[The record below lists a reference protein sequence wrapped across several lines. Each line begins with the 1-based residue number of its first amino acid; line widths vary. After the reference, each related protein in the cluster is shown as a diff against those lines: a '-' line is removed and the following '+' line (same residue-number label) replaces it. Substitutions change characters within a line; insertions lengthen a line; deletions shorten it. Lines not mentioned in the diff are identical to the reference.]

1 MLYNY
6 PSIMKNN
13 IFFISTDLSV
23 LFTPD
28 KVKHRTLITN
38 IKHGD
43 KRNSD
48 VTLGILISSGVSEW
62 KF

>member
-28 KVKHRTLITN
+28 KVKTPYTDH
-38 IKHGD
+38 KHKTWGQ
-43 KRNSD
+43 KEQ
-48 VTLGILISSGVSEW
+48 GQ
-62 KF
+62 